1 MTAMS
6 NYLENK
12 LLDHAVGTA
21 SFTAPSTVYVQLH
34 TGDPGEDGT
43 ANVAGETTRRPTG
56 AFSAAAAGTTDND
69 AAITWTAVS
78 TTETY
83 THISMWDASSAGNC
97 LFVGALTSSVAV
109 IALDNFQINAGD
121 LDITF
126 D

>member
-12 LLDHAVGTA
+12 LLDHALGTA
-21 SFTAPSTVYVQLH
+21 SFTAPTTLYVQLH
-34 TGDPGEDGT
+34 VGDPGEDGT

-56 AFSAAAAGTTDND
+56 AFSAAVSGTTDND

-83 THISMWDASSAGNC
+83 THISIWDASSAGNC
-97 LFVGALTSSVAV
+97 LFVGALTSSVPV
-109 IALDNFQINAGD
+109 ITPDNFQINAGD